1 MRTQV
6 KGINLLPKEYI
17 QAEQIKFIQLIV
29 AGVMA
34 LEILA
39 FVGIAIISP
48 KIEAQKVIERL
59 DEVSAEL
66 TDSRF
71 NDVNKKIQQL
81 EDAKVAI
88 KEWIDKYG
96 NIKEENLISA
106 RLLDSIIARIPIN
119 TTVNQI
125 TVEPAD
131 KTVNAAGK
139 DVITLKGNTMDAEQV
154 VNYVTI
160 IESVFGSGTTT
171 YKATYDEEL
180 KGFEY
185 EINITPVVEV
195 KPVETENPEGTTEQ
209 PADETATP
217 STEQPADETTTPSTE
232 QPERGAN

>member
-185 EINITPVVEV
+185 EINITPVAEV

-217 STEQPADETTTPSTE
+217 STEQPAGETTTPSTE